1 MGMEYSFIWKTI
13 ILFIVGKLIMRIG
26 GRKTISQ
33 MTQIQ
38 MITMIGFG
46 TVLVGPIKSED
57 VLTTLMVLMLLI
69 ILMIIFEYLE
79 TKFDFL
85 ETLFT
90 GKSIMVIDKGII
102 NKENLKKIRM
112 TVDKL
117 EMQLRMNSVSSIN
130 DVEYATIEANG
141 EIGFILKKEKK
152 PVTKE
157 DLIKLLQGKQSTT
170 DNKLFK
176 EVKNK
181 KE

>member
-1 MGMEYSFIWKTI
+1 
-13 ILFIVGKLIMRIG
+13 
-26 GRKTISQ
+26 
-33 MTQIQ
+33 
-38 MITMIGFG
+38 
-46 TVLVGPIKSED
+46 
-57 VLTTLMVLMLLI
+57 
-69 ILMIIFEYLE
+69 
-79 TKFDFL
+79 
-85 ETLFT
+85 
-90 GKSIMVIDKGII
+90 
-102 NKENLKKIRM
+102 M

-130 DVEYATIEANG
+130 DVEYATIEVNG
-141 EIGFILKKEKK
+141 EIGFILKEEKK